1 MQTDTKRKFMYEH
14 GKISKEDLSIVK
26 EHIKEEM
33 PEWLATMDRY
43 DNPNITDIEEIWGL

>member
-1 MQTDTKRKFMYEH
+1 MKKFYQFMYEH
-14 GKISKEDLSIVK
+14 GKISKKDFSNVK

-43 DNPNITDIEEIWGL
+43 DDQNITDIEGVWGL